1 MRLRK
6 QGGIRNEAPGL
17 GPAAIEAEV
26 VNLSH
31 SATSDAG
38 REMLL
43 ALAPS
48 LKCCGIQVGVLGR
61 LVLEETI
68 ERLQSA
74 GRFVETTTKGPFQI
88 HVPLQDLGKP
98 RRKLSGC
105 FSHRGLPVHR
115 VFFPEPEEKLHASP
129 RSPVVDK
136 STCSLQNDAREHR
149 R

>member
-26 VNLSH
+26 VNLPH

-43 ALAPS
+43 GLTPS

-68 ERLQSA
+68 KQLQSA
-74 GRFVETTTKGPFQI
+74 GRFVETTTQGPFQI
-88 HVPLQDLGKP
+88 H
-98 RRKLSGC
+98 
-105 FSHRGLPVHR
+105 
-115 VFFPEPEEKLHASP
+115 
-129 RSPVVDK
+129 
-136 STCSLQNDAREHR
+136 
-149 R
+149 